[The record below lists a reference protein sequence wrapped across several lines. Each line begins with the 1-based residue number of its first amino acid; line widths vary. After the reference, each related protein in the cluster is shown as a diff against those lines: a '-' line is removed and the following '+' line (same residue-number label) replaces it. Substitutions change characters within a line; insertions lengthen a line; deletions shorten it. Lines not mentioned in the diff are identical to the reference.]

1 MQSKANIYIILSF
14 FIYIILFVVIYMIIL
29 DIIHV
34 ISSKRVKKLDNT
46 FKKEVLRQLNYIKE
60 DKEILKL
67 HIEYVAQSLKKRHYL
82 QSFINA
88 ITEFNKNEENHKFT
102 RIYISNYEIF
112 VENFL
117 KKNKKKDET
126 IKVYCAVILGEF
138 KLSNYEINS
147 FLMES
152 LNTNSLYLRV
162 ASLEAISKIG
172 NLNKF
177 IEAIK
182 YISDNNYYINNKI
195 FIDILK
201 EFGGD
206 KYLLNKE
213 LIDNFNI
220 FNNDLKK
227 SIVDHFKNNKVE
239 FVKEKLLEILKDEN
253 SEKEIRISA
262 IKYFSIINSKYAQE
276 IIIDIL
282 KRGEWEYRAVSAATL
297 SSYKNE
303 ESINSLLE
311 SITDKNWYVRYN
323 SAISLLHI
331 NEDII
336 NLVFLKGDKYSR
348 DIIFYAM
355 FMEDRISYE
364 EYLEKSIYL
373 DKIKYLEV
381 INNV

>member
-46 FKKEVLRQLNYIKE
+46 FKKEVLRQLNCIKE

-323 SAISLLHI
+323 SAISLLHL
-331 NEDII
+331 NQDII

>member
-1 MQSKANIYIILSF
+1 M
-14 FIYIILFVVIYMIIL
+14 
-29 DIIHV
+29 
-34 ISSKRVKKLDNT
+34 
-46 FKKEVLRQLNYIKE
+46 
-60 DKEILKL
+60 
-67 HIEYVAQSLKKRHYL
+67 
-82 QSFINA
+82 
-88 ITEFNKNEENHKFT
+88 
-102 RIYISNYEIF
+102 
-112 VENFL
+112 

-126 IKVYCAVILGEF
+126 IKVYCEVILVEF

-323 SAISLLHI
+323 SAISLLHL
-331 NEDII
+331 NQDII

-355 FMEDRISYE
+355 FMEGRISYE